1 MDKRQIEQAELIKLG
16 EECRSFK
23 NSSIGIYLLNRAN
36 DEAGK
41 SLVLLKDVNPD
52 DTKKIRQLQSDIKR
66 FDEFEKWLDEA
77 IFEGDQAYSNYEN
90 EQNEV

>member
-1 MDKRQIEQAELIKLG
+1 VG
-16 EECRSFK
+16 E
-23 NSSIGIYLLNRAN
+23 
-36 DEAGK
+36 
-41 SLVLLKDVNPD
+41 
-52 DTKKIRQLQSDIKR
+52 LQSDIKR